1 MTLGMNILTTKA
13 KDPTDAI
20 FGVDLDGKVFKFPI
34 SAGPHWLVCG
44 QTGSGKSVM
53 VNGILIS
60 MLFHATPE
68 ELKII
73 WIDPKKVEATAYV
86 GLPYCPIDPI
96 IDMDDAY
103 ACLQYLAYDMDERYE
118 KMADIKVKN
127 LPEYNEW
134 VEKHPELAER
144 KGYKKL
150 PYVVMVIDE
159 YADMKDQIGSDI
171 EIPIKRLGQKAR
183 AAGIHLILATQRPSA
198 EIVSPIIRSNIPS
211 RVGMKTVD
219 AGNSMLIIQK
229 EGCELLSQGEA
240 YIINSDGMTRIKG
253 PYISNDEIDRIF
265 AHLRDKYPDR
275 EELDYKTI
283 CVEKGLAMW
292 AEDDYEEKGVPV
304 EKRHVKKISK
314 GRFF

>member
-1 MTLGMNILTTKA
+1 
-13 KDPTDAI
+13 
-20 FGVDLDGKVFKFPI
+20 
-34 SAGPHWLVCG
+34 
-44 QTGSGKSVM
+44 
-53 VNGILIS
+53 
-60 MLFHATPE
+60 
-68 ELKII
+68 
-73 WIDPKKVEATAYV
+73 
-86 GLPYCPIDPI
+86 
-96 IDMDDAY
+96 MDDAY

-150 PYVVMVIDE
+150 PYIVMVIDE

-240 YIINSDGMTRIKG
+240 YSIKG

-265 AHLRDKYPDR
+265 AHLRDKYPYR
-275 EELDYKTI
+275 EEIDYKTI
-283 CVEKGLAMW
+283 CVKEKLAVW
-292 AEDDYEEKGVPV
+292 AEDDYDEKGTPI
-304 EKRHVKKISK
+304 EERHVKKISK